1 MDAGTILGLIVGYLA
16 TITGVF
22 LLYSPVIIL
31 FIALLIAGG
40 LLQLLL
46 MPFVLLIRRLRRR
59 PQTDTDTDS
68 SWLLDRREG

>member
-22 LLYSPVIIL
+22 LLYAPMIVMVL
-31 FIALLIAGG
+31 ALLVVAGV
-40 LLQLLL
+40 LQLLL

-59 PQTDTDTDS
+59 SQADTDP
-68 SWLLDRREG
+68 SWLLDGREG